1 MCDDTIRIFRLPPSK
16 FVKMELYQLRT
27 FAAVA
32 ARGSLTQAAEHLHL
46 SQPAASAQIKLLEEE
61 FGVVLFERRSSGLTL
76 TRTGALL
83 LPEIQRL
90 LADADQVAT
99 RARSLSGRVT
109 GPFRFAVVATVFDK
123 LLLGVG
129 RVLHLLIDR
138 HPELNIEVENRTSR
152 SIVAGVGIGELDAGL
167 ALGRVDIPNIRR
179 IPLKVVRYR
188 IVAPPRGAKRKL
200 GDLSALNMRKASWK
214 QLASAPWITTPSG
227 GSHHQMTMQLFKR
240 LGCQPSRV
248 IAADSE
254 PVITSLV
261 KAGVGL
267 GLMQEDLA
275 LEADRAG
282 DVVVVEKG
290 RPSTY
295 LQVLHRAGRERDPA
309 ITAILGVLRELW
321 AEENR
326 PNKPPTA
333 ASNRGSGRI
342 SARAS
347 HFKGQPTA

>member
-1 MCDDTIRIFRLPPSK
+1 
-16 FVKMELYQLRT
+16 MELYQLRT
-27 FAAVA
+27 FAAVVE
-32 ARGSLTQAAEHLHL
+32 RGSLTQAADHLHL

-76 TRTGALL
+76 THAGAVL
-83 LPEIQRL
+83 LPEIRRL

-109 GPFRFAVVATVFDK
+109 GPFRFAVVATVFEK
-123 LLLGVG
+123 SLLGVG
-129 RVLHLLIDR
+129 RALHLLMDR
-138 HPELNIEVENRTSR
+138 HPELNIEVENRSSR
-152 SIVAGVGIGELDAGL
+152 SIIAGVTMGELDAGL

-179 IPLKVVRYR
+179 IPLKAVRYR
-188 IVAPPRGAKRKL
+188 IVAPPPGGNRKS
-200 GDLSALNMRKASWK
+200 GELSAANMRKASWK
-214 QLASAPWITTPSG
+214 QLISAPWIITPAG
-227 GSHHQMTMQLFKR
+227 GSHHQMTMQLFNR
-240 LGCQPSRV
+240 FCCEPSRV

-309 ITAILGVLRELW
+309 ITAILGALHELW
-321 AEENR
+321 ADENR
-326 PNKPPTA
+326 PNQPGTV
-333 ASNRGSGRI
+333 ASNRRSRRI
-342 SARAS
+342 SARVS
-347 HFKGQPTA
+347 HFKGQLIA